1 MLYNEKKVTMG
12 KDIYLSAEGL
22 EKLKAE
28 LEKIEDTE
36 MKEIAKRI
44 AEAKD
49 LGDLSENAEYHEAK
63 RLQSFMHG
71 RASDLKY
78 KIKNAMIIEK
88 GQSCDTVTVGCTVE
102 VVAAGEKMSFEIVGS
117 EEADP
122 MNGKISSDSPIG
134 SSLLGKK
141 LGESVKV
148 ATPSGESE
156 YQIQS
161 IK

>member
-1 MLYNEKKVTMG
+1 MD
-12 KDIYLSAEGL
+12 KDVYISAEGL

-28 LEKIEDTE
+28 LKQIEEVD

-71 RASDLKY
+71 RANDLKY
-78 KIKNAMIIEK
+78 KIKNAKIIEK
-88 GQSCDTVTVGCTVE
+88 DANCGAVTVGCTIDVD
-102 VVAAGEKMSFEIVGS
+102 AAGEKMSFEIVGS

-122 MNGKISSDSPIG
+122 INGKISSDSPIG
-134 SSLLGKK
+134 STLLGKK
-141 LGESVKV
+141 SGESVKV
-148 ATPSGESE
+148 TTPAGKSE
-156 YQIQS
+156 YKIVK
-161 IK
+161 IT